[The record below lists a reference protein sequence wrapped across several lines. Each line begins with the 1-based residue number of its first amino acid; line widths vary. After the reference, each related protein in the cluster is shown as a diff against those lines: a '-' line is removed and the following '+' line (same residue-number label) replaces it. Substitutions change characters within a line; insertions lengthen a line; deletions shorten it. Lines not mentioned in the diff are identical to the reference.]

1 MVLYIN
7 TTERGRLDLEL
18 FDAKGVRVRSASH
31 RNMALECVFEQT
43 RDFCGSDVQ
52 ALEGV
57 VVAHG
62 PKGSFSSIRVGV
74 AIANALGYGLKIP
87 VLGISNEC
95 LEAMAVRR
103 AVCETHERHGLFHP
117 IVAHYDRPPKISQH
131 KTDR

>member
-1 MVLYIN
+1 MVLYLN

-18 FDAKGVRVRSASH
+18 FDAKGVRVRSAGH
-31 RNMALECVFEQT
+31 RNMALERILEQT
-43 RDFCGSDVQ
+43 QDFCGSDVQ

-95 LEAMAVRR
+95 LDVSAVQRAVREIGE
-103 AVCETHERHGLFHP
+103 CHGTFHP
-117 IVAHYDRPPKISQH
+117 VVAHYDRPPKISQH
-131 KTDR
+131 QTD